1 MSKNIFNEAKIL
13 IVEEQPLAQ
22 SYMKQSLEKIG
33 FGHMRFA
40 DHALAAKEQCLHEE
54 FDLVIC
60 SFNLSK

>member
-40 DHALAAKEQCLHEE
+40 DHALAAKEQCYMK
-54 FDLVIC
+54 
-60 SFNLSK
+60 NLTW